1 VVVKV
6 VGLMVLSV
14 GKGTTIVMAMRA
26 AIILS
31 LLTCASATGESVLQK
46 LQKKELA
53 QYSEFADLLS
63 STEGIHRV
71 YLESFVTVFAPS
83 NAAMKAFKGPK
94 DENFILN
101 HMVSSAVNKHE
112 LGERL
117 QSVLSGHPPL
127 WVRTMNKGTEKAQL
141 YVNQARVKFVFPLT
155 TDNEKKQFLYLI
167 DSVLEPL
174 VPSSP
179 EDKQN
184 FVDIKAGDLLARP
197 DRFRLGGHSIHQY
210 ASRLAA
216 LNMEKFPELSSY
228 GKFTFF
234 VPIDSAFD
242 TLRVGTIDEEVVRA
256 HIVPDAL
263 LFSPNPPRRRTP
275 SVATLQYNNTRG
287 SLALRVMAKVFS
299 ANGATMV
306 ESQTVV
312 GTKQHGRGTVDAQI
326 IKADIPVQNGIVH
339 LISKPLV
346 IMASTI
352 WEHLDPTKPNN
363 QRFKKFAEYVHRSPA
378 LAQKLEAAS
387 RGTVFIPTNEAFKLL
402 PGDKMDKAISADLE
416 RILGLHFLDQS
427 VQSDDIRI
435 QQPQND
441 AGMYSLPAAFPPATS
456 SRIWLW
462 QGEDSLQVDGGGVQ
476 AEVVEADVGASNGVI
491 HSINRVLGVPVD
503 TVYEKLAKDPM
514 MTKTFDLGN
523 QEHFNDDFKKVD
535 EKFTYLVP
543 TDKAWE
549 EIQQEMATAHKVL
562 FMGEFFYQSEKIL
575 KRHLRVGSALSLSN
589 MTRAGEVVVNK
600 GPPLTV
606 SQTLQHGET
615 VTTVSFDGITA
626 RVVRGDLECTNGYI
640 HLLDRVIM
648 KRRDVTLAGADI
660 VLPSFL
666 AVLIALLL

>member
-1 VVVKV
+1 L
-6 VGLMVLSV
+6 GGQMTSCR
-14 GKGTTIVMAMRA
+14 VMATKA
-26 AIILS
+26 AILLGFLS
-31 LLTCASATGESVLQK
+31 IVAGEGVLQQ
-46 LQKKELA
+46 LQKRA

-63 STEGIHRV
+63 SMEGLPKV
-71 YLESFVTVFAPS
+71 YLNSFVTLFAPS
-83 NAAMKAFKGPK
+83 NDAMKAYKGPK

-101 HMVSSAVNKHE
+101 HMVSSAVGKDE
-112 LGERL
+112 IGERL
-117 QSVLSGHPPL
+117 QSVLPGHPPL
-127 WVRTMNKGTEKAQL
+127 WVRTMNKGTTKSAL
-141 YVNQARVKFVFPLT
+141 YVNQARVKFVYQLK
-155 TDNEKKQFLYLI
+155 TDKPGEKKQFLYLI

-179 EDKQN
+179 QDKQD
-184 FVDIKAGDLLARP
+184 FVDIKAGDLLDRP

-216 LNMEKFPELSSY
+216 IGIQKFPELSSY

-242 TLRVGTIDEEVVRA
+242 TLRVGTIDEDVVRA
-256 HIVPDAL
+256 HIVPDTL
-263 LFSPNPPRRRTP
+263 LFSPNPPRRRTQ
-275 SVATLQYNNTRG
+275 SVATLQYNSTRG

-352 WEHLDPTKPNN
+352 WEHLDPAKPNN

-378 LAQKLEAAS
+378 LAQKLQAAS

-402 PGDKMDKAISADLE
+402 SGDKMEKAISADLD

-435 QQPQND
+435 LRPQDD

-456 SRIWLW
+456 SRIWMW

-476 AEVVEADVGASNGVI
+476 AEVVETDVGASNGVI

-503 TVYEKLAKDPM
+503 NIYEKLAKDPM

-523 QEHFNDDFKKVD
+523 QEHFNDDFKNI
-535 EKFTYLVP
+535 EEEFTYLVP

-575 KRHLRVGSALSLSN
+575 KRHLRVGSALSLAN
-589 MTRAGEVVVNK
+589 MTSAGEVVVNK
-600 GPPLTV
+600 GPPLKV
-606 SQTLQHGET
+606 SHTIEHGET

-648 KRRDVTLAGADI
+648 KRRDVTLAGADV
-660 VLPSFL
+660 VLPSLL
-666 AVLIALLL
+666 AVLLALLL

>member
-1 VVVKV
+1 LLGGQESSSKV
-6 VGLMVLSV
+6 MATKAAILLGFL
-14 GKGTTIVMAMRA
+14 TIVA
-26 AIILS
+26 
-31 LLTCASATGESVLQK
+31 GEGVLERLQK
-46 LQKKELA
+46 RA

-63 STEGIHRV
+63 SIEGLHKV
-71 YLESFVTVFAPS
+71 YLDSFVTVFAPS
-83 NAAMKAFKGPK
+83 NEAMKAYQGPK

-101 HMVSSAVNKHE
+101 HMVSSAVGKEE

-117 QSVLSGHPPL
+117 QSVLPGHPPL
-127 WVRTMNKGTEKAQL
+127 WVRTMNKGTTKSAL
-141 YVNQARVKFVFPLT
+141 YVNQARVKFVYQLMTEPGK
-155 TDNEKKQFLYLI
+155 KKQFLYLI

-179 EDKQN
+179 QDKQD
-184 FVDIKAGDLLARP
+184 FVDIKAGDLLDRP

-216 LNMEKFPELSSY
+216 IGIQKFPELSSY

-242 TLRVGTIDEEVVRA
+242 TLRVGTIDEDVVRA
-256 HIVPDAL
+256 HIVPDTL

-275 SVATLQYNNTRG
+275 SVATLQYNSTRG

-352 WEHLDPTKPNN
+352 WEHLDPAKPNN

-378 LAQKLEAAS
+378 LAEKLKAAS

-402 PGDKMDKAISADLE
+402 PGDKMDRAISADLD

-435 QQPQND
+435 LHPQDD

-456 SRIWLW
+456 SRIWMW

-476 AEVVEADVGASNGVI
+476 AEVVETDVGASNGVI

-503 TVYEKLAKDPM
+503 SVYEKLAKDPM

-523 QEHFNDDFKKVD
+523 QEHFNDDFKKAE

-575 KRHLRVGSALSLSN
+575 KRHLRVGSALSLAN
-589 MTRAGEVVVNK
+589 MTSAGEVVVNK

-660 VLPSFL
+660 VLPSLL
-666 AVLIALLL
+666 AVLLALLL